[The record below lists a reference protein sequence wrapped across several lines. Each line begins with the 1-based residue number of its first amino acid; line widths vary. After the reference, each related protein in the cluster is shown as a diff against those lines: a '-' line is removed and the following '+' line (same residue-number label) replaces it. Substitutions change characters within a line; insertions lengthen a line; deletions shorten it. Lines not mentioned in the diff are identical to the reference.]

1 MRVTFL
7 GSGTS
12 TGVPVIGC
20 GCEVCRSPDTR
31 DRRLRP
37 SIRLEWDGASVLVD
51 TSTDLRAQAL
61 AHGIRRVDAVLYTH
75 AHADHVL
82 GLDDLRTFN
91 WLQRGAIPVYGS
103 AETLADLSR
112 TFWYVFEQVQ
122 VGGGKPAV
130 SPRAVDGAFEL
141 RGRTV
146 LPIPVLH
153 GKLPILGYRIGGLA
167 YLTDASVIPET
178 SRALLRGLDT
188 LVLAAPREQPH
199 PTHMHLARALEEARL
214 IEPRRTFLTHIGH
227 DLLHARVSAGLPP
240 GVELAYDGLVLDIE
254 GRDEVES

>member
-20 GCEVCRSPDTR
+20 GCEVCRSADPR

-61 AHGIRRVDAVLYTH
+61 THGIHRVDAVLYTH

-91 WLQRGAIPVYGS
+91 WIQHGAIPVYAS
-103 AETLADLSR
+103 APVLADLARS
-112 TFWYVFEQVQ
+112 FWYVFESVQ
-122 VGGGKPAV
+122 VGAGKPAL
-130 SPRAVDGAFEL
+130 SPHAVDGAFRL
-141 RGRTV
+141 LGRDV
-146 LPIPVLH
+146 VPIPVLH
-153 GKLPILGYRIGGLA
+153 GALPILGYRIGGLA
-167 YLTDASVIPET
+167 YLTDASEIPDT
-178 SRALLRGLDT
+178 SRPLLSGLDT
-188 LVLAAPREQPH
+188 LVLAAPRERPH
-199 PTHMHLARALEEARL
+199 PTHMHLARALEESRRIGA
-214 IEPRRTFLTHIGH
+214 RRTFLTHIAH
-227 DLLHARVSAGLPP
+227 DLLHSRVSERLPT
-240 GVELAYDGLVLDIE
+240 GVELAYDGLVLDVE
-254 GRDEVES
+254 DRNEVRP